1 MADQKLYNLSVEGAL
16 TSLTTTKNGL
26 STTEAQDRLQEHGLN
41 KLPEEKKASWL
52 LLLLSQFRNS
62 LVYILLVA
70 AVISFFLED
79 YIDMSVILAAVFVN
93 VVVGFIQEYKA
104 NQAMEK
110 LKKVITF
117 LARVKRDDQ
126 EQEIKAEE
134 LVPGDIVLLKAGDKI
149 PADGRII
156 FSKDLRA
163 NEASLTGESVPVK
176 KDEALIS
183 GEVVLGE
190 QKNMVFLGTVIVQ
203 GMAEIVVTKTG
214 INTELGKIAALIKE
228 TPEEHTPFQKKLDKF
243 SRLLGY
249 LAPAVAIIIMVIG
262 VLQGIPF
269 VQIFT
274 TSVAV
279 AVSAIPEG
287 LVIAVTAILAIG
299 MQRILK
305 QKALVKKLVAAE
317 TLGSTTVICTDKTG
331 TLTLGDMRV
340 SKLVTL
346 NHDLEAEQ
354 HLANPGNIKEQTELS
369 YLFRI
374 GTLCNDAVIQN
385 PEDEF
390 SMWKMIGNPTERALL
405 SVGARLGFH
414 RESLEKDE
422 PRLDEIPFDS
432 DKKYMLTLHRGARR
446 NILYLKGAPERIIE
460 MSKKIQNGTTMKP
473 LSKSLI
479 SQFDDKFEEM
489 SRTGLRILAF
499 AYLSVP
505 TTVTDLNNG
514 KQIKEYMDQFV
525 FVGFTGIK
533 DPLRKEAK
541 ETIKLCKQAGIKIV
555 MITGD
560 HKLTAQAIAKELGL
574 KSNPENIMEGS
585 ELASIRPEQLAEKVQ
600 YISVYARVT
609 PKDKLQIVH
618 AWQKRGEVVAM
629 TGDGVNDAPAIKA
642 ADIGIALG
650 SGSDVA
656 KETSDLVI
664 LDDNFKTIVA
674 AVEQGRIIFD
684 NIKKVFLYL
693 LSDSF
698 AEITLIVGSILVS
711 ALFIKDFP
719 LPLLAS
725 QILWINLVDDSFPS
739 IALTLEPGERDVMK
753 EPPGGQQKT
762 LFTSE
767 MKALTVIIS
776 TIMGIG
782 SLILFWYLT
791 EHGWDVVHAR
801 TLLFT
806 IFAISTLLYVFS
818 VRSVRRSVFKM
829 NIFANKP
836 LLLAVAVGFGLQ
848 LIAVYLAPLQK
859 LLHTV
864 PLNWADW
871 GIVLIAS
878 FILIALIEMTK
889 GYYIH
894 KRSKQN

>member
-1 MADQKLYNLSVEGAL
+1 MTEQKLYNLAVEDAF

-26 STTEAQDRLQEHGLN
+26 STAEAQDRLQEHGLN

-52 LLLLSQFRNS
+52 VLLLSQFRNS
-62 LVYILLVA
+62 LVYILLAA

-79 YIDMSVILAAVFVN
+79 YVDMSVILAAVFVN

-117 LARVKRDDQ
+117 LARVRRDGQ

-156 FSKDLRA
+156 FSKDLRT
-163 NEASLTGESVPVK
+163 NEASLTGESAPVK
-176 KDEALIS
+176 KDTEIVS
-183 GEVVLGE
+183 DETVLGE
-190 QKNMVFLGTVIVQ
+190 RKNMVFLGTVIVQ
-203 GMAEIVVTKTG
+203 GMAEMVVTQTG

-249 LAPAVAIIIMVIG
+249 IAPAVALAIMIIGI
-262 VLQGIPF
+262 LQGIPF

-346 NHDLEAEQ
+346 NHDLETEH
-354 HLANPGNIKEQTELS
+354 HLANPGNVKEQTELS

-374 GTLCNDAVIQN
+374 GTLCNDAVIEN

-390 SMWKMIGNPTERALL
+390 SMWKMMGNPTERALL
-405 SVGARLGFH
+405 SVSARLGFYKEH
-414 RESLEKDE
+414 LEKDE

-432 DKKYMLTLHRGARR
+432 DKKYMLTLHRGSRR
-446 NILYLKGAPERIIE
+446 NVLYLKGAPEKIIA
-460 MSKKIQNGTTMKP
+460 MSKKIQNGTTTKP
-473 LSKSLI
+473 LTKTLI
-479 SQFDDKFEEM
+479 SQFEDKFEEM
-489 SRTGLRILAF
+489 SKTGLRILAF
-499 AYLSVP
+499 GYLPVP
-505 TTVTDLNNG
+505 TNIKDLSNE
-514 KQIKEYMDQFV
+514 KQMKKLMEQFV

-585 ELASIRPEQLAEKVQ
+585 ELANINPQQLAEKVQ

-609 PKDKLQIVH
+609 PKDKLQIVD
-618 AWQKRGEVVAM
+618 AWQERGEVVAM

-664 LDDNFKTIVA
+664 LDDNFKTIVS

-698 AEITLIVGSILVS
+698 AEITLIIGAIVVS
-711 ALFIKDFP
+711 ALFIDDFP

-739 IALTLEPGERDVMK
+739 IALTLEPGEREVMN

-776 TIMGIG
+776 TIMGFG

-791 EHGWDVVHAR
+791 EHGWDVTHAR

-818 VRSVRRSVFKM
+818 VRSIRHSVFKM
-829 NIFANKP
+829 NLFANKS
-836 LLLAVAVGFGLQ
+836 LLLAVAVGFCLQ
-848 LIAVYLAPLQK
+848 LVAVYLPPFQK

-864 PLNWADW
+864 PLDWADW
-871 GIVLIAS
+871 GIVLVAS
-878 FILIALIEMTK
+878 FVLVVLIEMTK
-889 GYYIH
+889 SYYIH
-894 KRSKQN
+894 KRTKQS

>member
-1 MADQKLYNLSVEGAL
+1 
-16 TSLTTTKNGL
+16 
-26 STTEAQDRLQEHGLN
+26 
-41 KLPEEKKASWL
+41 
-52 LLLLSQFRNS
+52 
-62 LVYILLVA
+62 
-70 AVISFFLED
+70 
-79 YIDMSVILAAVFVN
+79 
-93 VVVGFIQEYKA
+93 
-104 NQAMEK
+104 
-110 LKKVITF
+110 
-117 LARVKRDDQ
+117 
-126 EQEIKAEE
+126 
-134 LVPGDIVLLKAGDKI
+134 
-149 PADGRII
+149 
-156 FSKDLRA
+156 
-163 NEASLTGESVPVK
+163 
-176 KDEALIS
+176 
-183 GEVVLGE
+183 
-190 QKNMVFLGTVIVQ
+190 
-203 GMAEIVVTKTG
+203 
-214 INTELGKIAALIKE
+214 
-228 TPEEHTPFQKKLDKF
+228 
-243 SRLLGY
+243 
-249 LAPAVAIIIMVIG
+249 
-262 VLQGIPF
+262 
-269 VQIFT
+269 
-274 TSVAV
+274 
-279 AVSAIPEG
+279 
-287 LVIAVTAILAIG
+287 
-299 MQRILK
+299 
-305 QKALVKKLVAAE
+305 
-317 TLGSTTVICTDKTG
+317 
-331 TLTLGDMRV
+331 
-340 SKLVTL
+340 
-346 NHDLEAEQ
+346 
-354 HLANPGNIKEQTELS
+354 
-369 YLFRI
+369 
-374 GTLCNDAVIQN
+374 
-385 PEDEF
+385 
-390 SMWKMIGNPTERALL
+390 
-405 SVGARLGFH
+405 
-414 RESLEKDE
+414 
-422 PRLDEIPFDS
+422 
-432 DKKYMLTLHRGARR
+432 
-446 NILYLKGAPERIIE
+446 
-460 MSKKIQNGTTMKP
+460 
-473 LSKSLI
+473 
-479 SQFDDKFEEM
+479 
-489 SRTGLRILAF
+489 
-499 AYLSVP
+499 
-505 TTVTDLNNG
+505 
-514 KQIKEYMDQFV
+514 
-525 FVGFTGIK
+525 
-533 DPLRKEAK
+533 
-541 ETIKLCKQAGIKIV
+541 
-555 MITGD
+555 
-560 HKLTAQAIAKELGL
+560 
-574 KSNPENIMEGS
+574 NIMEGS

-684 NIKKVFLYL
+684 NIKKAFLYL

-698 AEITLIVGSILVS
+698 AEITLITGSILVS